1 MEWPCPRDPIKVVN
15 VFAAVT
21 VAKSLLPLL
30 MSQPALVKWRFPSPG
45 SSLGSRSHLPAIFG
59 RRAIFSPPGCCV
71 SGARSTCRPWRRPG
85 WVSSRCVVAAG
96 CAASGR
102 WRALQLTMNLQ
113 IQRRHISVN
122 FLYKNWYT
130 IFTARQQSCG
140 KVMFSLASACLFTW
154 REGGSPC
161 DY

>member
-1 MEWPCPRDPIKVVN
+1 MWIYVRKTRMEWPCPRDPIKVVN

-21 VAKSLLPLL
+21 VAESLLPLS
-30 MSQPALVKWRFPSPG
+30 MSQLVLVKWRFLSPG
-45 SSLGSRSHLPAIFG
+45 SSLGSRSRLPAIFG

-102 WRALQLTMNLQ
+102 WRALQPTMNLQ
-113 IQRRHISVN
+113 IQRHISVK
-122 FLYKNWYT
+122 FFKKIVLYMTVGWSFKNVFKLIYT
-130 IFTARQQSCG
+130 RVT
-140 KVMFSLASACLFTW
+140 KM
-154 REGGSPC
+154 
-161 DY
+161 